1 VGRLRERSDREGW
14 PAARYLATLL
24 EHELAERYQRRIQ
37 RHLQDA
43 HLPAGKSFATFD
55 FAAVPMINKSQ
66 ITALA
71 AGGSWLDKGANLLAF
86 GPPESN
92 SYCSSL
98 DLLKTQ
104 HFLMRIARRRT
115 PKPAGLRCLADLGA
129 IEITRSNDPG
139 RAFAELLSR

>member
-1 VGRLRERSDREGW
+1 MLLTTLHLPTIGQLWADFAERSDREGW

-71 AGGSWLDKGANLLAF
+71 AGAPGSTKAPTCWRSVHPASAN
-86 GPPESN
+86 
-92 SYCSSL
+92 
-98 DLLKTQ
+98 
-104 HFLMRIARRRT
+104 RISPQPSARR
-115 PKPAGLRCLADLGA
+115 
-129 IEITRSNDPG
+129 
-139 RAFAELLSR
+139 